1 MNYFDFITKYQTPAI
16 PIQNR
21 DATSVEVKEPIRSVK
36 RTFSSPYIEQQYNA
50 YLEKRP
56 WDLVGVEN
64 LIANLEKQQNQII
77 SQGKEKSEEEKREAE
92 SRVERQGE
100 IEKEQRD
107 REKAAEVVGEGLN
120 YLSPTYWVN
129 QVVDPE
135 YQITSDAGQL
145 VGDILLDPTTYLTA
159 GIVPAAKSAAKKGV
173 SKAVRKTVQ
182 EASKKTD
189 VTENFIKFTGIPR
202 ITDPKIGLTM
212 NKVQNELGGTA
223 YYLAKQ
229 LQSEGVDLSQLSSEH
244 LLTALNKRNALLND
258 LSKQQRLVVTTPG
271 KGIMGIQNKAN
282 LLEGGDNK
290 GVIVFSEDWE
300 NTSPQKIGYVH
311 SSLPKQGIGLDLY
324 DAAIRTANAQ
334 GYPGIQSGN
343 LLLSADKTVHTLEHY
358 PNKKIIN
365 NNGRWEFEN
374 EIKTNMPVY
383 QLTEPVRN
391 TPVKSAIFNPKII
404 DENGV
409 MHIDLADPNI
419 YKSMFLPWMGYN
431 LMKNSNQNTDEN
443 LTH

>member
-1 MNYFDFITKYQTPAI
+1 
-16 PIQNR
+16 
-21 DATSVEVKEPIRSVK
+21 
-36 RTFSSPYIEQQYNA
+36 
-50 YLEKRP
+50 
-56 WDLVGVEN
+56 
-64 LIANLEKQQNQII
+64 
-77 SQGKEKSEEEKREAE
+77 
-92 SRVERQGE
+92 
-100 IEKEQRD
+100 
-107 REKAAEVVGEGLN
+107 
-120 YLSPTYWVN
+120 
-129 QVVDPE
+129 
-135 YQITSDAGQL
+135 
-145 VGDILLDPTTYLTA
+145 
-159 GIVPAAKSAAKKGV
+159 
-173 SKAVRKTVQ
+173 
-182 EASKKTD
+182 
-189 VTENFIKFTGIPR
+189 
-202 ITDPKIGLTM
+202 M

-258 LSKQQRLVVTTPG
+258 LSKQQRLVVTTPDN
-271 KGIMGIQNKAN
+271 GIMGIQNKAN

-391 TPVKSAIFNPKII
+391 TPVKSTIFNPKII

-431 LMKNSNQNTDEN
+431 LIKNSNQNTDEN